1 MSVHEI
7 LIPFTGNAL
16 PDLSNTPSLKY
27 RIKLIDSHQT
37 TVSSVKSNMEEDF
50 LPVLEHHSKSLKKR
64 TGESELGKFKHWNSS
79 VTSDELTHC
88 KTFFFGPGTSNWSYL
103 FSTSNPPAKDSIAY
117 AASELHTRT
126 IDHKFHC
133 IRISHSSITNA
144 FLIVLHAPTIHNN
157 EVLPNTKSDAL
168 DY

>member
-1 MSVHEI
+1 MQQDSDI
-7 LIPFTGNAL
+7 LIGFLT
-16 PDLSNTPSLKY
+16 LS
-27 RIKLIDSHQT
+27 
-37 TVSSVKSNMEEDF
+37 
-50 LPVLEHHSKSLKKR
+50 
-64 TGESELGKFKHWNSS
+64 
-79 VTSDELTHC
+79 
-88 KTFFFGPGTSNWSYL
+88 
-103 FSTSNPPAKDSIAY
+103 A
-117 AASELHTRT
+117 RT